1 MKLLFTYR
9 TTASNMSLTVPLKP
23 YTFIPLK
30 PYTFIPLKPSI
41 PRGQSTRS
49 VIGTIHSI
57 STSKSSSCGSCGRK

>member
-9 TTASNMSLTVPLKP
+9 TTASNMSLTV
-23 YTFIPLK
+23 PLK